1 MKSKKVFRM
10 SLIFLIEFRLAFLVF
25 LSSFPLILMMTVEW
39 FIDENKPLII
49 IIGLSLEVFF
59 FWVWKT
65 CVVPTILPVAFG
77 KLIVTDEGVEYRCL
91 FKKPSYIS
99 WSDCKFCGIESYHS
113 DVADLYG
120 TGRRYVY
127 FSTRPIPRERRN
139 KLDMMKNDNEL
150 IKFFPVT
157 KKLCNEILL
166 HKSVS
171 DIRHALF
178 QNEIKW

>member
-1 MKSKKVFRM
+1 MKSKKAFRM
-10 SLIFLIEFRLAFLVF
+10 NLMFLIEFRLGFF
-25 LSSFPLILMMTVEW
+25 IMLSAIPFFTITTIGW
-39 FIDENKPLII
+39 YTQENKPYIF
-49 IIGLSLEVFF
+49 IIGLSIFIFCL
-59 FWVWKT
+59 WVWKY
-65 CVVPTILPVAFG
+65 CVIPTLLPVAFG

-113 DVADLYG
+113 DVADLYR

-127 FSTRPIPRERRN
+127 FSTKPIPKERRN

-157 KKLCNEILL
+157 KKLCDEILR

-171 DIRHALF
+171 DIRRALF